1 MMTTDSQTPTK
12 VAERLGDDEI
22 HVWRLAYDHHQG
34 RAPLLAMLGAYLGVP
49 AAAIELEES
58 THGRPLLAPALHD
71 GAFAFNWSHS
81 HDQALIAIARGI
93 VPGVDLERLRAHPR
107 ALPIA
112 RRYFSP
118 EEAAGLEALPDA
130 LRDRAF
136 LELWTAKEAVL
147 KALGRG
153 LAFGLHRLSIG
164 GLPEAPVLGRLEG
177 HDAGQWQLHRLAL
190 DHQHVGSLA
199 WQGEPRRIRLW
210 TLADTR

>member
-1 MMTTDSQTPTK
+1 MTTDSQTPTK

-34 RAPLLAMLGAYLGVP
+34 RAPLLAMLGAYLGLP

-58 THGRPLLAPALHD
+58 AHGRPLLAPAHDD

-81 HDQALIAIARGI
+81 SDQALIAIARGI
-93 VPGVDLERLRAHPR
+93 SPGVDLERLRAHPR

-112 RRYFSP
+112 QRYFTP
-118 EEAAGLEALPDA
+118 EEAAALEALP
-130 LRDRAF
+130 LERRDRAF
-136 LELWTAKEAVL
+136 LEIWTAKEAVL

-164 GLPEAPVLGRLEG
+164 GLPETPVLGRLEG
-177 HDAGQWQLHRLAL
+177 HDADQWQLHRLSL
-190 DHQHVGSLA
+190 DDHHVASLA
-199 WQGEPRRIRLW
+199 WQGGPRRIRLW
-210 TLADTR
+210 TLAETH

>member
-1 MMTTDSQTPTK
+1 MMTTDGQTPTK

-34 RAPLLAMLGAYLGVP
+34 RAPLLVMLGAYLGLP
-49 AAAIELEES
+49 AAAIRLEES
-58 THGRPLLAPALHD
+58 AHGRPLLAATHRNAL
-71 GAFAFNWSHS
+71 AFNWSHS
-81 HDQALIAIARGI
+81 NDQALIAIARGI
-93 VPGVDLERLRAHPR
+93 VPGVDLERLRPHPR

-118 EEAAGLEALPDA
+118 EEAAGLEALPEGQ
-130 LRDRAF
+130 RDRAF

-153 LAFGLHRLSIG
+153 LAFGLHRLSIA

-177 HDAGQWQLHRLAL
+177 HDADQWQLHRLTL
-190 DHQHVGSLA
+190 DDCHVGSLA
-199 WQGEPRRIRLW
+199 WQGGPRRIRLW
-210 TLADTR
+210 TLADTH